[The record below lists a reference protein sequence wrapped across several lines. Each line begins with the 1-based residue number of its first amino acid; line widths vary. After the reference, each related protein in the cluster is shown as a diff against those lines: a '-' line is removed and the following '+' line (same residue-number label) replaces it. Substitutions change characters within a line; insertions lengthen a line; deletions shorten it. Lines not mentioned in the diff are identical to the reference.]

1 MNRLDVYYRALRD
14 YRSLTSENRECTAFR
29 KALALANTENDE
41 IVITRNI
48 CTVDEEWIDAIE
60 KGLEFVEKAIKEERQ
75 FIYSNGEVMPIEKIK
90 HVSKDS
96 VQHLAKHSN
105 LITKEQEGPDLIP
118 DQLYSVEKLNDYA
131 VYENRFLYML
141 LCYLRDFITIR
152 YEKILEISNK
162 YDGVLKLKKSVAIQ
176 NRRIFYTVDLHEESK
191 DDKYLRENN
200 PAKNAIDRIDL
211 ILKAVMSYLSTPL
224 MEIAGKAAKL
234 KPPITKTNVLKM
246 DNNFKGAVAL
256 YDYIVAYDKPG
267 YTVENTV
274 TNLAPFSNVLADE
287 LSEAGSLMTFL
298 VYEYGLGL
306 NEKLKNRYQ
315 SEEIKRKAL
324 LIAQREEQ
332 LAVLKRKLQNA
343 QTTPEEYLLE
353 VEKHMRLLQNENRQI
368 IPMRNRMDELLD
380 IKSKNEAE
388 IAELKDETQAL
399 QEQLETESVQH
410 ELALKALTSEYEDN
424 LQKREQK
431 FESEIR
437 ELNRQHEMN
446 LREVEQQCNLRMES
460 MEEQLRRKEEQCDA
474 KLNESKDLLSES
486 EAKYAELNQKY
497 EALLEHNRFCE
508 ARLKGRQWQSG
519 EPFEEEAFT
528 EREDFDELEKELE
541 AFIHFY
547 DDRWDKVKKKIR
559 KKLLSYQSLKGRT
572 GKSDQ
577 PKNKL

>member
-1 MNRLDVYYRALRD
+1 MNHLDVYYRALRD
-14 YRSLTSENRECTAFR
+14 YRSLTSENRECTALR
-29 KALALANTENDE
+29 KAFALANTENDE

-48 CTVDEEWIDAIE
+48 CTVDEEWIDVIE

-162 YDGVLKLKKSVAIQ
+162 YDGVLKLKKTVAFQ
-176 NRRIFYTVDLHEESK
+176 NKHIFYTVDLHEESK

-200 PAKNAIDRIDL
+200 PAKTSIDRIDL

-224 MEIAGKAAKL
+224 MEVSGKAAKL

-267 YTVENTV
+267 YTVENKV
-274 TNLAPFSNVLADE
+274 ENLAPFSNVLAED
-287 LSEAGSLMTFL
+287 LSEAGSMLSFL

-306 NEKLKNRYQ
+306 NEKLKYRYQ
-315 SEEIKRKAL
+315 SEEVKRKAL

-332 LAVLKRKLQNA
+332 LEILKRKLQNA
-343 QTTPEEYLLE
+343 ETTPEEYLLE
-353 VEKHMRLLQNENRQI
+353 VEKHMRLLQNDNRQI
-368 IPMRNRMDELLD
+368 VPMRNRMDELLD
-380 IKSKNEAE
+380 LKLKNETE
-388 IAELKDETQAL
+388 IAELKEETKIL
-399 QEQLETESVQH
+399 QEQLETESIQH
-410 ELALKALTSEYEDN
+410 EIALKTLTSAYEEKFKELEQEQEEKISELT
-424 LQKREQK
+424 LQH
-431 FESEIR
+431 EISLR
-437 ELNRQHEMN
+437 EL
-446 LREVEQQCNLRMES
+446 EQECNLRLET
-460 MEEQLRRKEEQCDA
+460 MEEQMRHKEEQCDEKLQEA
-474 KLNESKDLLSES
+474 KNLLTEN
-486 EAKYAELNQKY
+486 EAKYDELNQKY
-497 EALLEHNRFCE
+497 EALLDHSRFCE
-508 ARLKGRQWQSG
+508 ARLKGKQWQSG
-519 EPFEEEAFT
+519 EPFDEDAFT
-528 EREDFDELEKELE
+528 EQEDFDELEKELE

-559 KKLLSYQSLKGRT
+559 KKLLNYQSLKGRT
-572 GKSDQ
+572 GK
-577 PKNKL
+577 N